1 MEDSS
6 AVRTGLVPA
15 LPLSERSA
23 EKPRPRGAA
32 GESCPQKARS
42 LPSME
47 DSSAVRTGLEPA
59 TPSVTG

>member
-32 GESCPQKARS
+32 GESCPQKS
-42 LPSME
+42 KE
-47 DSSAVRTGLEPA
+47 SSIDGRLLCGADGTRTRDP
-59 TPSVTG
+59 